1 VGSTCHVVHSGVSEA
16 RNVIALFFRLG
27 WDRYG
32 FDKNHARTRYNEL
45 VFLLWGTKC
54 HRTTFNARV
63 RPVRIQQKA
72 HRDTL
77 WQTCF
82 FFASGGICGSCSAFQ
97 CVQVGPVRI
106 QQKVHQDT
114 LHQTCVFAS
123 GGICGL
129 CCAIHCIWGMKWRS
143 MKAQVG
149 PVRFT

>member
-1 VGSTCHVVHSGVSEA
+1 VVHSGVSEA

-32 FDKNHARTRYNEL
+32 FDKNHARTHYNEL

-82 FFASGGICGSCSAFQ
+82 FLHPVGSAALVVHSSVFGWDRYGFGKKCTRTRYTKLVFLHPVGYVGRVVQSIASGA
-97 CVQVGPVRI
+97 
-106 QQKVHQDT
+106 
-114 LHQTCVFAS
+114 
-123 GGICGL
+123 
-129 CCAIHCIWGMKWRS
+129 
-143 MKAQVG
+143 
-149 PVRFT
+149 